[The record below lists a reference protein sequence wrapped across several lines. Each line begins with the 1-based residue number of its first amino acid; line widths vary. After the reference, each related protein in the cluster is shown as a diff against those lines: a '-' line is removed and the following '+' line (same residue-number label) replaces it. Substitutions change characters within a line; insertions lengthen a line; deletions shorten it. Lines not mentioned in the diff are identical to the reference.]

1 MEGNGRK
8 DKVVEEIKEKELKE
22 VLKEIFPPEILCD
35 IIKKVLPM
43 YPNCAII

>member
-8 DKVVEEIKEKELKE
+8 DRVIEEIKE
-22 VLKEIFPPEILCD
+22 VIKEIFPPEIVCD

-43 YPNCAII
+43 YPNCAAAVFPQN